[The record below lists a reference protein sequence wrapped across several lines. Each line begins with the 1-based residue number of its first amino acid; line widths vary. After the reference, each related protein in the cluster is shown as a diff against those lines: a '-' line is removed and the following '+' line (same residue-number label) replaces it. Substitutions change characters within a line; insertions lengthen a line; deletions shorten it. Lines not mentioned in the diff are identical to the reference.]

1 MNLLNL
7 FQKLDDYISY
17 LNSNT
22 VNEKSLLSKALGNKI
37 SLIDVGSNYGSY
49 LSFISNNFSIEKAF
63 VFEPSKTNYQYL
75 KNKFKKFNYIIKPYA
90 TSNKNNKRMFYQYE
104 ITSMSSL
111 YPDLK
116 TYNSF
121 NKIKNKYLVKVIK
134 LDDFIKVKKIDLC
147 KIDVQGEDLNTLK
160 GMEKLLKKKIIKLI
174 KIELSFE
181 PIYGNNNDWIKIINF
196 LNKYKYKL
204 IGITKIKYKNLKII
218 FMDCYFIDSSID
230 Y

>member
-75 KNKFKKFNYIIKPYA
+75 KK
-90 TSNKNNKRMFYQYE
+90 
-104 ITSMSSL
+104 
-111 YPDLK
+111 
-116 TYNSF
+116 
-121 NKIKNKYLVKVIK
+121 
-134 LDDFIKVKKIDLC
+134 
-147 KIDVQGEDLNTLK
+147 
-160 GMEKLLKKKIIKLI
+160 
-174 KIELSFE
+174 
-181 PIYGNNNDWIKIINF
+181 
-196 LNKYKYKL
+196 
-204 IGITKIKYKNLKII
+204 
-218 FMDCYFIDSSID
+218 
-230 Y
+230 

>member
-160 GMEKLLKKKIIKLI
+160 GMQKLLKKKIIKLI

>member
-134 LDDFIKVKKIDLC
+134 LDDFIKVKKL
-147 KIDVQGEDLNTLK
+147 T
-160 GMEKLLKKKIIKLI
+160 
-174 KIELSFE
+174 
-181 PIYGNNNDWIKIINF
+181 
-196 LNKYKYKL
+196 
-204 IGITKIKYKNLKII
+204 
-218 FMDCYFIDSSID
+218 
-230 Y
+230 

>member
-22 VNEKSLLSKALGNKI
+22 VNEKSLLLKALDKNI
-37 SLIDVGSNYGSY
+37 NIIDVGSNYGSY
-49 LSFISNNFSIEKAF
+49 INFIRNNFVIKKAF
-63 VFEPSKTNYQYL
+63 LFEPSKKNYQYL
-75 KNKFKKFNYIIKPYA
+75 KNKYEGLQYSIKPYA
-90 TSNKNNKRMFYQYE
+90 TSNKNTKKIFYEYE

-111 YPDLK
+111 YSDLK

-121 NKIKNKYLVKVIK
+121 NKIKKKYLVKVIK

-160 GMEKLLKKKIIKLI
+160 GMHKILKEKIIKLL

-181 PIYGNNNDWIKIINF
+181 PLYGNNNDWIKIINF
-196 LNKYKYKL
+196 LSKYKYKL

-218 FMDCYFIDSSID
+218 FMDCYFIDSSVD

>member
-17 LNSNT
+17 LSSNT

-49 LSFISNNFSIEKAF
+49 LSFISNYFSIKKAF

-90 TSNKNNKRMFYQYE
+90 TSNKNNKIMFYQYE

-160 GMEKLLKKKIIKLI
+160 GMQKLLKKKVIKLI

>member
-17 LNSNT
+17 LISNT

-49 LSFISNNFSIEKAF
+49 LTFISNNFSIEKAF

-75 KNKFKKFNYIIKPYA
+75 KNKFKKFNYVIKPYA
-90 TSNKNNKRMFYQYE
+90 TSNKNNKRIFYQYE

-160 GMEKLLKKKIIKLI
+160 GMQKLLKKKIIKLI

-181 PIYGNNNDWIKIINF
+181 PIYGNSNDWIKIINF

-204 IGITKIKYKNLKII
+204 IGITKIKYKNFKII